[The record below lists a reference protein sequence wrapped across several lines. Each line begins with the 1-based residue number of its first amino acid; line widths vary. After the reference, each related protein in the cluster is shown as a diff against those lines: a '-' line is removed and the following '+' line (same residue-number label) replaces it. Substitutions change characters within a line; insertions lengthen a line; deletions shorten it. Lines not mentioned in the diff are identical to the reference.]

1 MVSSLPVVSVIMSVY
16 NGMPY
21 LGDAIQSILDQSFKE
36 FEFIIID
43 DGSKD
48 ASAKLISD
56 FAKKDSRIVPVIRE
70 NKGLIASLNEAAS
83 LGRGKFLARMDADD
97 LAMPDRFAKQ
107 LQAFDADQDLI
118 ALGTWADVIDGNGV
132 LTKELLRGPV
142 SPAEI
147 ANTFQQ
153 GGRFLVHPTLMMRTD
168 AYRKSGGY
176 RMAYKTAEDL
186 DLVLRLLNIG
196 RVSNLP
202 ETLLLYRVHGK
213 NVSIENIVY
222 QETIGAVLVEL
233 AHDFK
238 ATGNDR
244 SGMTTTPPSL
254 SNIETVFNFPGLREK
269 VLSRMIAPTFV
280 GDVHAMRGDGLKLAI
295 ERMLLLRRSK
305 TSADQALFKSMRVR
319 ALKAVLKQKGGVS
332 NVLTVIRNL
341 FL

>member
-1 MVSSLPVVSVIMSVY
+1 
-16 NGMPY
+16 
-21 LGDAIQSILDQSFKE
+21 
-36 FEFIIID
+36 
-43 DGSKD
+43 
-48 ASAKLISD
+48 
-56 FAKKDSRIVPVIRE
+56 
-70 NKGLIASLNEAAS
+70 
-83 LGRGKFLARMDADD
+83 MDADD
-97 LAMPDRFAKQ
+97 LALPDRFAKQ
-107 LQAFDADQDLI
+107 LQAFDVDQDLV

-147 ANTFQQ
+147 ENTFQQ

-168 AYRKSGGY
+168 AYKKSGGY

-254 SNIETVFNFPGLREK
+254 NNIETVFNFPGLREK
-269 VLSRMIAPTFV
+269 VLCRMIAPTFV
-280 GDVHAMRGDGLKLAI
+280 GDVYAMRGDGLKLAI

-305 TSADQALFKSMRVR
+305 DSADQALFKGMRIR
-319 ALKAVLKQKGGVS
+319 ALKAVLKQKSGAS